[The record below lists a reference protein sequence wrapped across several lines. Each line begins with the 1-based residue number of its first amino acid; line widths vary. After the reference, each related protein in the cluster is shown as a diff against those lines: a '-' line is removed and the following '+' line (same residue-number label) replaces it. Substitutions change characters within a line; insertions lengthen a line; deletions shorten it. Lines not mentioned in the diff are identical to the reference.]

1 MCLVGLKIL
10 VILFSEMHENID
22 SKTFSIGKRD
32 QDVGIQSANFN
43 MEKKMLMH

>member
-1 MCLVGLKIL
+1 MLGGSENFSNFLVRL
-10 VILFSEMHENID
+10 HENID
-22 SKTFSIGKRD
+22 AKTFSIGKRD